1 MGYRSLS
8 CGRPAAEQ
16 RYILAM
22 LRVFAQLPPERR
34 EAVRALIA
42 CLAETPEEGRRFS
55 ACSCSRK
62 RSEAG
67 SRGAGVSP
75 RKLSRLRKK
84 FLEQM
89 PCEYERRVRMKDKT
103 ALTARQKRFVEEYL
117 ACGDGPEAAIAAG
130 YSPATAEERARE
142 LLRDPAVQR
151 CRRESEQRLF
161 DAMGVSS
168 AWIGRRLVEI
178 VDRCMQATPHL
189 TRNPETKQ
197 REPDGIWEF
206 DPAGAM
212 RALHELDEHLRALR
226 EEEAE
231 DGALSLEEWLA
242 QQEGASA
249 L

>member
-1 MGYRSLS
+1 MARTSRSRQNYRYGG
-8 CGRPAAEQ
+8 GRVVGNLAYDE
-16 RYILAM
+16 RYA
-22 LRVFAQLPPERR
+22 ERR
-34 EAVRALIA
+34 A
-42 CLAETPEEGRRFS
+42 P
-55 ACSCSRK
+55 
-62 RSEAG
+62 
-67 SRGAGVSP
+67 
-75 RKLSRLRKK
+75 
-84 FLEQM
+84 
-89 PCEYERRVRMKDKT
+89 
-103 ALTARQKRFVEEYL
+103 
-117 ACGDGPEAAIAAG
+117 
-130 YSPATAEERARE
+130 
-142 LLRDPAVQR
+142 
-151 CRRESEQRLF
+151 RRESEQRLF

-226 EEEAE
+226 EEETE

-242 QQEGASA
+242 RQEGASA